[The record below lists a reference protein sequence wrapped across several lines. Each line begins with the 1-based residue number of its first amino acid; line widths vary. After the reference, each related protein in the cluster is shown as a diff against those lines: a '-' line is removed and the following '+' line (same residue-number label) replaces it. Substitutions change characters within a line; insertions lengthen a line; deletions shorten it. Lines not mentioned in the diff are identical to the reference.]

1 MRVLVI
7 ADRRPKLKGLA
18 LPGYVASKRLDA
30 VITAGDLTRDIL
42 TGIESVSVPTMGV
55 YGNHCDG
62 TYLEALGVT
71 NLHLATTTVGGMTFS
86 GVQGCVRYKD
96 GPSQL
101 LYTQDEYRALLQD
114 LPRADVVVTHC
125 PPAGINDHTDPAH
138 LGIEALREWI
148 DRVQPAVLIH
158 GHTYP
163 RQPVTACGA
172 TRVEYVQGAKVI
184 TL

>member
-7 ADRRPKLKGLA
+7 ADRRPTLKGLA
-18 LPGYVASKRLDA
+18 LPDYVASKRLDA

-42 TGIESVSVPTMGV
+42 TGIDSLAVPTMGV

-62 TYLEALGVT
+62 SYLDDLGMK
-71 NLHLATTTVGGMTFS
+71 NLHLSTARVGTLTFS
-86 GVQGCVRYKD
+86 GIQGCVRYKD
-96 GPSQL
+96 DPSQL
-101 LYTQDEYRALLQD
+101 LYTQDEYRTLVRD
-114 LPRADVVVTHC
+114 LPEADVVVTHC

-138 LGIEALREWI
+138 VGIEALREWV

-163 RQPVTACGA
+163 RIPDTACGS
-172 TRVEYVQGAKVI
+172 TRIEYVHGAKVI

>member
-7 ADRRPKLKGLA
+7 ADRRPTLKGL
-18 LPGYVASKRLDA
+18 PIPDYVASKRLDA

-42 TGIESVSVPTMGV
+42 TGIDSVPVPTMGV

-62 TYLEALGVT
+62 RYLEDLGVT
-71 NLHLATTTVGGMTFS
+71 NLHLATATVGGVTFS
-86 GVQGCVRYKD
+86 GIQGCVHYKAD
-96 GPSQL
+96 PSKL
-101 LYTQDEYRALLQD
+101 LYTQDEYRTQLQD

-138 LGIEALREWI
+138 IGIEALREWI
-148 DRVQPAVLIH
+148 DCMQPAVLIH
-158 GHTYP
+158 GHTHP
-163 RQPVTACGA
+163 REPVTLCGA
-172 TRVEYVQGAKVI
+172 TRVEYVHGAKVI